1 MNLFE
6 TDSFDDEEKLNI
18 YEINPLNTP
27 MDLLLLADPSL
38 KSINTYIKNSRV
50 MVARKRSSI
59 IGIIVFIKRSEAN
72 YEIVNLAV
80 EERCQHKG
88 VGRSLIKAVEAK
100 MKALGA
106 KKLII
111 GTGNSSLRQLGLYQ
125 KLGFRI
131 EDIQKNYY
139 INNYKEEIWENNILC
154 RDRIVLYKEY

>member
-6 TDSFDDEEKLNI
+6 TESFDDDKLNI

-27 MDLLLLADPSL
+27 MDLLLLSDPSL

-50 MVARKRSSI
+50 MVARKKSSI
-59 IGIIVFIKRSEAN
+59 IGIIVFTKRSEAT
-72 YEIVNLAV
+72 YEVVNLAV

-111 GTGNSSLRQLGLYQ
+111 STSNSSLRQLGLYQ

-131 EDIQKNYY
+131 EDIEKNYY
-139 INNYKEEIWENNILC
+139 IKNYK
-154 RDRIVLYKEY
+154 DEYES

>member
-6 TDSFDDEEKLNI
+6 TESFDDDKLNI

-27 MDLLLLADPSL
+27 MDLLLLSDPSL

-50 MVARKRSSI
+50 MVARKKSSI
-59 IGIIVFIKRSEAN
+59 IGIIVFTKRSEAT
-72 YEIVNLAV
+72 YEVVNLAV

-111 GTGNSSLRQLGLYQ
+111 STSNSSLRQLGLYQ

-131 EDIQKNYY
+131 EDIEKNYY
-139 INNYKEEIWENNILC
+139 IKNYKDELWENNILC
-154 RDRIVLYKEY
+154 RDKIVLYKEY